1 MLKRLAF
8 LLLPL
13 LAVFLSAGFFPASGI
28 RSDSGGT
35 DTLSCADT
43 VVLYTEAT
51 TVTLPDADTLPCVVG
66 RQVQVCAQGAFALTV
81 NRAGSDTVG
90 GTTSVTLT
98 GSSATVDTCWSLM
111 PSSSSAWR
119 ALQLGGAAVANG
131 VHAYLS
137 GGAFYAEPIVGLGQS
152 YTVAGA
158 AVAFPSSADPSGF
171 GATLSG
177 ANLTV
182 NAATATAGNIGTVA
196 QSWSI
201 PLSSLGITIPS
212 DVRIARMAVKVSSFT
227 EGARTASSVSSVGVS
242 LGTSATAPV
251 RTILFQRPGS
261 GTSWSIGRVGGNTT
275 ISTASGSAT
284 MVRAEMST
292 SMGDATT
299 TEDMVYR
306 FAAANDLENA
316 TGAPSAGSPGAT
328 LPTHLMIYVQVT
340 GAITLDTWTL
350 NDFEALVRW

>member
-1 MLKRLAF
+1 MYAE
-8 LLLPL
+8 P
-13 LAVFLSAGFFPASGI
+13 GFGI
-28 RSDSGGT
+28 GQSFT
-35 DTLSCADT
+35 
-43 VVLYTEAT
+43 AT
-51 TVTLPDADTLPCVVG
+51 
-66 RQVQVCAQGAFALTV
+66 
-81 NRAGSDTVG
+81 
-90 GTTSVTLT
+90 
-98 GSSATVDTCWSLM
+98 
-111 PSSSSAWR
+111 
-119 ALQLGGAAVANG
+119 GAAVA
-131 VHAYLS
+131 V
-137 GGAFYAEPIVGLGQS
+137 
-152 YTVAGA
+152 TTT
-158 AVAFPSSADPSGF
+158 ADPSGF
-171 GATLSG
+171 AATIAT

-201 PLSSLGITIPS
+201 ALSSLNLTIPS
-212 DVRIARMAVKVSSFT
+212 DARIARMAVKVSSFS

-261 GTSWSIGRVGGNTT
+261 GTSWNIGRVGGNTT

-306 FAAANDLENA
+306 FAAANDLENG
-316 TGAPSAGSPGAT
+316 TGGPSAGSPGAT

-340 GAITLDTWTL
+340 GANTLATWTL
-350 NDFEALVRW
+350 NDFEAFVRW